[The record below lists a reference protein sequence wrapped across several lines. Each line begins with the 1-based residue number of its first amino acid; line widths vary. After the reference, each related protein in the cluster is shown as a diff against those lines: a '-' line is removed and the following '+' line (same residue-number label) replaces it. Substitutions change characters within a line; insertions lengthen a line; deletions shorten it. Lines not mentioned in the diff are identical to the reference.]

1 MPPDVPVERSLLSA
15 VPRKVSTV
23 VPVFNEE
30 ANLPALLPR
39 LLSVLRGLGRPA
51 EIVFVDDGSRD
62 RSLELLKA
70 AAAEYPGIVKVVELV
85 RNAGQHM
92 AIMAAFTATDGEY
105 VITIDADL
113 QNPPEEIPKL
123 VAEMD
128 AGHDVVG
135 PVRQKRRDTFFR
147 RAASRLVNRTTALMT
162 GMKLGDYGCMLR
174 GYHRDVV
181 DVMLATGE
189 VSTFIPA
196 LAQQYARRPVEI
208 PVAHAERTAGE
219 SKYSLYRL
227 LRLNFDLMTGF
238 SLVPLQIFGLFGFAT
253 AFFGVAL
260 GVFLLIRR
268 LIVGAEVEGVF
279 TLFALAF
286 VVLGVL
292 MAGLGIVG
300 EYVGRIYY
308 QVRGRPRFLIRTV
321 WGAGGAPKD
330 APARE
335 RQLAEVP

>member
-1 MPPDVPVERSLLSA
+1 
-15 VPRKVSTV
+15 VSVV
-23 VPVFNEE
+23 VPVYNEE

-39 LLSVLRGLGRPA
+39 LLAVLRGLGRPA
-51 EIVFVDDGSRD
+51 EAVFVDDGSRD
-62 RSLELLKA
+62 RSLEILKA
-70 AAAEYPGIVKVVELV
+70 AAEENPGVVKVVELV

-92 AIMAAFTATDGEY
+92 AIMAAFTATDGESI
-105 VITIDADL
+105 ITLDADL
-113 QNPPEEIPKL
+113 QNPPEEIPRI

-135 PVRQKRRDTFFR
+135 TVRQQRRDSLFR
-147 RAASRLVNRTTALMT
+147 RATSLLVNRTTALIT
-162 GMKLGDYGCMLR
+162 GMRLKDYGCMLR

-189 VSTFIPA
+189 SSTFIPA
-196 LAQQYARRPVEI
+196 LAQQYARHPVEI
-208 PVAHAERTAGE
+208 PVAHAERTAGA
-219 SKYSLYRL
+219 SSYSLYRL

-238 SLVPLQIFGLFGFAT
+238 SLVPLQIFGLLGFAT
-253 AFFGVAL
+253 AFFGVAF

-268 LIVGAEVEGVF
+268 FVVGAEVGGVF

-286 VVLGVL
+286 VVLGIL
-292 MAGLGIVG
+292 MAGIGIVG

-321 WGAGGAPKD
+321 WGAAAAPKD
-330 APARE
+330 PAERE
-335 RQLAEVP
+335 RHLAGVGP

>member
-1 MPPDVPVERSLLSA
+1 MPSSPPPPPRI
-15 VPRKVSTV
+15 VPRKVSVV
-23 VPVFNEE
+23 VPVYNEE

-39 LLSVLRGLGRPA
+39 LLAVLKNLGRPA
-51 EIVFVDDGSRD
+51 EAVFVDDGSRD
-62 RSLELLKA
+62 GSLPILKA
-70 AAAEYPGIVKVVELV
+70 AASANPGVVKVVELV

-92 AIMAAFTATDGEY
+92 AILAAFTVTDGEY

-123 VAEMD
+123 VAAMD
-128 AGHDVVG
+128 EGHDVVG
-135 PVRQKRRDTFFR
+135 TIRQKRRDPFFR
-147 RAASRLVNRTTALMT
+147 RVASRLVNRTTALMT
-162 GMKLGDYGCMLR
+162 GMRLHDYGCMLR

-181 DVMLATGE
+181 NVMLASDE
-189 VSTFIPA
+189 ASTFIPA

-238 SLVPLQIFGLFGFAT
+238 SVVPLQIFGVLGFAT
-253 AFFGVAL
+253 AFFGVAF

-268 LIVGAEVEGVF
+268 FVVGAEVGGVF

-286 VVLGVL
+286 VVMGVL
-292 MAGLGIVG
+292 MAGIGIVG

-321 WGAGGAPKD
+321 WGA
-330 APARE
+330 
-335 RQLAEVP
+335 